1 MKKLRRLSLM
11 AAGLFAMLAFT
22 ACSDDE
28 GGGTGPDP
36 TPPPVDEDVFQLSS
50 DGEQKAVTV
59 PIAEPWEATSS
70 ADWLQLSQMGGKGG
84 ESVQVIAAKNLTDKE
99 RIGYIRFGEAPGT
112 RASAD
117 SMQIVVRQPANTK
130 DEAPGVVLTAAY
142 YKDGGV
148 YVEIYNGREST
159 SSMQEL
165 TIVGSAFSF
174 TDPDATVPVK
184 DPPKYV
190 GQGKYY
196 TFNPYVIL
204 DADGVAEGKFAIAGE
219 QSVNTLRVKQDV
231 VFNDLG
237 QLGNEGSA
245 GLHFTD
251 GNVIYYGG
259 GIIKQTDTGYQQTT
273 PSYEFRSY
281 NTVTGEE
288 TAYADIPES
297 GAGAIWDG
305 NPVIVG
311 AEGVYVL
318 DGGQWLT
325 AALRTA
331 PAVAA
336 AVEGNTLYAV
346 TSSAIETYT
355 LGLDSDG
362 NPTATLE
369 GSNEHGEYFG
379 DVAVTHDGDGTTW
392 LMDDLF
398 HTAYAVKGGALEP
411 TDCAPAD
418 SLNPQLSFIGVADG
432 CIYAFNGTTVTRYTV
447 GDGTPEP
454 LRMLGT
460 FSWYGA
466 TECVGGQLYNFGG
479 TTRFST
485 TATAS
490 RGLRRFSPGDYAPV
504 SVAILP
510 D

>member
-1 MKKLRRLSLM
+1 MKKTMKLQLAL
-11 AAGLFAMLAFT
+11 AALCAVQLFT
-22 ACSDDE
+22 ACSDD
-28 GGGTGPDP
+28 GNADDGQAP
-36 TPPPVDEDVFQLSS
+36 TTPVIGEDVFELAPG
-50 DGEQKAVTV
+50 GEQKNVEI
-59 PIAEPWEATSS
+59 PIAEPWEAVSS
-70 ADWLQLSQMGGKGG
+70 AGWLQLSQMGGKGG

-219 QSVNTLRVKQDV
+219 QSVNTLRVKQNV

-281 NTVTGEE
+281 NTATGEE

-297 GAGAIWDG
+297 GAGAVWDG

-346 TSSAIETYT
+346 TSSAIET
-355 LGLDSDG
+355 
-362 NPTATLE
+362 
-369 GSNEHGEYFG
+369 
-379 DVAVTHDGDGTTW
+379 
-392 LMDDLF
+392 
-398 HTAYAVKGGALEP
+398 
-411 TDCAPAD
+411 
-418 SLNPQLSFIGVADG
+418 
-432 CIYAFNGTTVTRYTV
+432 
-447 GDGTPEP
+447 
-454 LRMLGT
+454 
-460 FSWYGA
+460 
-466 TECVGGQLYNFGG
+466 
-479 TTRFST
+479 
-485 TATAS
+485 
-490 RGLRRFSPGDYAPV
+490 
-504 SVAILP
+504 
-510 D
+510 